1 MEHLFVSSLL
11 ASLLASLLLVSSSD
25 SLSNFSVS
33 LLAGPLASSHAGKVR
48 EKLTWMTIPQQ
59 AFHLSFLSLPSLSVS
74 FPPVFLSLSR
84 FVFTQTS
91 SDIDLEL
98 KELM

>member
-59 AFHLSFLSLPSLSVS
+59 AFHLSFSLFLLCL
-74 FPPVFLSLSR
+74 FLSPLFSSLCPGSFSLR
-84 FVFTQTS
+84 PPLTS
-91 SDIDLEL
+91 IWS
-98 KELM
+98 